1 MNRKLRLFM
10 LFLMLTLFAH
20 GTVYAADEKDLGV
33 DTPVAVETSVSP
45 DTTEGK
51 DEQDPIPAEA
61 AETEPAPTI
70 EEKDGTPAEG
80 DLATG
85 EKDLAIEPKTAAQ
98 NAPKSTEDAAGET
111 EADAKDKAA
120 EETPADVTEA
130 GSETKT
136 PTENGAT
143 ENVKPT
149 SDPKP
154 EAKKEEKSEE
164 LKALEEKIAAE
175 TDENKKKALQKE
187 YNEKYFD
194 EVAKKEED
202 KLNEDALKRIN
213 NDKEKINQFYALQ
226 DEYNA
231 LLEKKKKGQ
240 LTQNE
245 IDAFKQKLNEF
256 NPPRKLTT
264 DEQNVLEEYKKAP
277 YIPGVKDPDDKGK
290 ELFGAY
296 EQAKKALEEAINP
309 EEKAKSKEEL
319 DKLLEDFKKA
329 EKALK
334 DAIDKGEV
342 TPKFTDGNP
351 KIKVYPLDYSGR
363 PGNELKDETYY
374 IPDNTDLEL
383 LVQVNKDEKPK
394 ELTFTLKP
402 LKDEKIL
409 PSELEKFAV
418 LFGKANDL
426 KSIKNDDGSY
436 TFTTDKHFGVA
447 QLTLKVNGFR
457 DAFHKGFSLEMVAN
471 GEKVTKN
478 FLITKKGYEDE
489 ADISGEGSDKKEH
502 APGINAGET
511 EGSRVKENSAK
522 KVYDFFSILKK
533 SNAYID
539 DVLVNS
545 GNGESLPLSSVDI
558 TLTLPKDGDKVA
570 EYIHKSGLR
579 YHDNGDG
586 TYTLKL
592 DLKEFGG
599 NLSKNKEGKLLYN
612 GKEIEKAELAD
623 VILEEAGKKVYID
636 KNGKAHD
643 IVNKD
648 VLEKDGFK
656 VEGGKLYKDGTE
668 IGTFD
673 KDNKIVTKD
682 KIYRLEG
689 DKLISY
695 TSEAPVFEGYV
706 ANKDGKAEPNVT
718 PTLPGRQVEIT
729 DGENKSYGGTIIE
742 DGVYKKT
749 SEGLVYVKPDGY
761 KGFKSATVDESGK
774 KVDVDLSDGR
784 TVSEKDGIKIVEK
797 DGNLYRIIPN
807 PVFKD
812 GYLMSDLEYRKGL
825 SLVDKRGRLYKDI
838 EVIKDGEKYS
848 FKKEGEPTR
857 SSEEKE
863 INISEK
869 RAYVDNKNYIVKDTI
884 GYETVGDKYYYNGKN
899 FVEAKGDGLKGKN
912 FLVDYKELKLDK
924 TSTQGY
930 IVDNKFQAIEGKK
943 TTHKGSINPEDFYK
957 VGDSVYVKKGDVYL
971 KGDGDTDAEDY
982 LLTEKSITKIV
993 QTLGDKEQ
1001 IVEGNSIYDLVLGSK
1016 FGLKFPN
1023 FLAGEGILYNL
1034 HGEFQAW
1041 YRKPAKGNT
1050 FEDVS
1055 IFEKGVK
1062 IVDKYFWLKTSK
1074 KSEADFF
1081 KNPPKELEKTPDY
1094 RFFNFFYREE
1104 NDRKRDD
1111 ILKDLFQAKETFD
1124 SVNKKLAELAKK
1136 EKLSDKE
1143 AAELKALE
1151 KQEKELKEKAELLS
1165 VFQKELGRLYNG
1177 AQFVP
1182 VEEGDKITGFVIKRG
1197 DEKVTL
1203 DRSLLWKIG
1212 FNNEGGALF
1221 PENSDDQIVVDDYHL
1236 DNRLV
1241 YDEIIV
1247 NQKKSTW
1254 EELKKEFEKDE
1265 KNQGKTFG
1273 DPSYFFLD
1281 QIGTIRFGVN
1291 PNYIDGSFV
1300 SVGKN
1305 FKLTGEEIQKAINE
1319 IEKGKTETTITKDN
1333 GISYRIK
1340 VDNATGQIRI
1350 KVLNAFY
1357 KKPKGEN
1364 FSSPVQK
1371 AYENKIQK
1379 AIEAAGNLNTE
1390 SKEKMEESFAEVAD
1404 AFHAIETKCN
1414 GTVKEQFKELMGK
1427 IKNDDPDKTKKLE
1440 AIKTSLQKSLEDM
1453 KLSYLDSKKGDYKLN
1468 DFRFNAIRVELKT
1481 PLSIGGALD
1490 LQKTKQ
1496 FGITSVLIP
1505 EVDVPYTDEFGE
1517 ILTNKDKYVAEEI
1530 YDILKNGIKS
1540 GDKIKTFDKET
1551 WNTEESTYREVMKEA
1566 FKRVN
1571 AKIDSDKIKIKNL
1584 ATFDKETGY
1593 APLKG
1598 SDKSLSYGD
1607 LAITKGKDTTSL
1619 KNRAEKP
1626 INGFYIGEGKDAQ
1639 SIEKKLENNKKLLES
1654 QAYKD
1659 LVDQSI
1665 DLAAYYM
1672 HKDGYNRDRYG
1683 NKAHYRL
1690 MNQAQGKGLFNNDDQ
1705 WKKTICYDG
1714 IGRCIEIA
1722 GNDSGADKKD
1732 NAGLIASDGNAKS
1745 DFGLDYSPMTSGR
1758 EKEEPKVDKSSNKD
1772 KLNLKNEE
1780 KEVDFTVDVTVD
1792 KLKKDQKDLAHALGS
1807 EEKGAEEGSYYNK
1820 NGYYVYKNAL
1830 IMDLL
1835 PDVFTLTSDTTLKL
1849 TIDRDKL
1856 MANGANNKFR
1866 NEEQFK
1872 KFEKGVEYF
1881 YTEDVKAY
1889 LADLRKTN
1897 PERAKVLEKALEGKL
1912 KEGKKQGA
1920 ILAWLPEFEAPHGS
1934 KDQFTFKLNQL
1945 TVNVKKFKQYPDKD
1959 NLGQLYI
1966 NHAAFGNKAEFYW
1979 AEKPVRITDGH
1990 EGLVNK
1996 YLQLLDKD
2004 GNVLNKDQAE
2014 GWFRGNA
2021 EVKFGDKFNYK
2032 ISIKRDSGIID
2043 TGGHATT
2050 VDHDW
2055 SLDDLFPDAK
2065 DGLRPVLRDYVIV
2078 PKGFKALYKLNG
2090 EWVEKSKVKK
2100 EDLSKVTGIRMKSD
2114 TRGFKDKSTEEF
2126 ILPMMIPEL
2135 DAKIEDGKVV
2145 YIGTDGKKH
2154 ELGEAKDFFNL
2165 DNLVDKDK
2173 DLSASNKVEGSNT
2186 VTVYLEKE
2194 RFIKL
2199 YKEFFEADGTTEIKT
2214 DRPEVKFNIYQIVED
2229 ENGNKTR
2236 TKLDKQLVLNEKNK
2250 FVGKVDGL
2258 PLFKKV
2264 TKIDENGKVTVEVRS
2279 YTYEVEEVA
2288 MDGYA
2293 GKVFK
2298 FDENDKLG
2306 FVFKAKNTK
2315 KPETPPETPPEEPK
2329 TPPEEPKNP
2338 PEEPKTPPEE
2348 PNTPPETPDKP
2359 GTPDKPHTPDKP
2371 NKPERPN
2378 KPNRPDRPGLP
2389 KTGVADESM
2398 LLLASGGLLLALL
2411 AYRRKYAVK

>member
-10 LFLMLTLFAH
+10 LILMLTLFAH
-20 GTVYAADEKDLGV
+20 GTVYAADEKESGAD
-33 DTPVAVETSVSP
+33 AAIKAEASVSP
-45 DTTEGK
+45 DQTEGK
-51 DEQDPIPAEA
+51 DEQSPIPTATE
-61 AETEPAPTI
+61 ETKSATSP
-70 EEKDGTPAEG
+70 EKDIKPTEG
-80 DLATG
+80 EAT
-85 EKDLAIEPKTAAQ
+85 
-98 NAPKSTEDAAGET
+98 SGET
-111 EADAKDKAA
+111 NAVDEAKAA
-120 EETPADVTEA
+120 EDHKGGETNATTEEKA
-130 GSETKT
+130 AAPLMGKAATTPSESEKA
-136 PTENGAT
+136 TENG
-143 ENVKPT
+143 T
-149 SDPKP
+149 SGKNGESTGETKP
-154 EAKKEEKSEE
+154 EGKVEKPVEAKNQVEPSEDLKKLGEQIKAEK
-164 LKALEEKIAAE
+164 
-175 TDENKKKALQKE
+175 DDKKKAELQKE
-187 YNEKYFD
+187 YNEKYLK
-194 EVAKKEED
+194 EVEESASGKLTDDMD
-202 KLNEDALKRIN
+202 KRLT
-213 NDKEKINQFYALQ
+213 DKEKIARYNQIK
-226 DEYNA
+226 
-231 LLEKKKKGQ
+231 EKRKEIEQKIADGK
-240 LTQNE
+240 LTQKDVDELN
-245 IDAFKQKLNEF
+245 KLLGGF
-256 NPPRKLTT
+256 NPPRALT
-264 DEQNVLEEYKKAP
+264 DEEKNALEVYNKTP
-277 YIPGVKDPDDKGK
+277 YIPGLEDPNDEGKKLFDAYDK
-290 ELFGAY
+290 
-296 EQAKKALEEAINP
+296 AKKALEEAINP
-309 EEKAKSKEEL
+309 EKDPKSKKDL
-319 DKLLEDFKKA
+319 DNLLKEFQDA

-334 DAIDKGEV
+334 DAIKSGKV
-342 TPKFTDGNP
+342 TPKFTNGKP
-351 KIKVYPLDYSGR
+351 EIKVYPLDYSGR
-363 PGNELKDETYY
+363 PGSELKDETYY

-383 LVQVNKDEKPK
+383 LVQVNKDEEPK
-394 ELTFTLKP
+394 GLTFTLKP

-418 LFGKANDL
+418 LFGQANNLDSL
-426 KSIKNDDGSY
+426 KNEDGSY

-457 DAFHKGFSLEMVAN
+457 DAFHKGFSLVMNVN
-471 GEKVTKN
+471 GEEVTKN

-489 ADISGEGSDKKEH
+489 ADIAGIGSNDKKK
-502 APGINAGET
+502 APGIDAGET

-522 KVYDFFSILKK
+522 EVYDFFSILKK

-558 TLTLPKDGDKVA
+558 TLTLPKDGKKVA

-579 YHDNGDG
+579 YHKNKNG

-599 NLSKNKEGKLLYN
+599 NLTKNEEGKLLYN
-612 GKEIEKAELAD
+612 GKEIEKANLAD

-636 KNGKAHD
+636 EKGKAHD

-648 VLEKDGFK
+648 GLGKDGFK
-656 VEGGKLYKDGTE
+656 VEDGKLYKDGKE
-668 IGTFD
+668 IGIFD
-673 KDNKIVTKD
+673 KDHKIVKED

-706 ANKDGKAEPNVT
+706 ANKDGKADPNVT

-729 DGENKSYGGTIIE
+729 KSTKEGNKTSYGGTIIE
-742 DGVYKKT
+742 NGVYKKT
-749 SEGLVYVKPDGY
+749 SEGLVYVNPEGY
-761 KGFKSATVDESGK
+761 KGYDKATVDESGK
-774 KVDVDLSDGR
+774 KVEDALAEDGKLI
-784 TVSEKDGIKIVEK
+784 SEKDGIKTIEK
-797 DGNLYRIIPN
+797 DKNLYRIITN

-812 GYLMSDLEYRKGL
+812 GYLMSGLEYRKGL

-838 EVIKDGEKYS
+838 TVNEEDSKFTFTKGKQTKESGKDGVAVTKS
-848 FKKEGEPTR
+848 
-857 SSEEKE
+857 
-863 INISEK
+863 IDQIL
-869 RAYVDNKNYIVKDTI
+869 VDNKNYIVKDTT
-884 GYETVGDKYYYNGKN
+884 GYKTVGDKYYYDGEK
-899 FVEAKGDGLKGKN
+899 FVEAKGDGLKGKD
-912 FLVDYKELKLDK
+912 FLVDYKELTLDRK
-924 TSTQGY
+924 STEGY
-930 IVDNKFQAIEGKK
+930 LVDGKFQAIEGKT
-943 TTHKGSINPEDFYK
+943 TTHKGSINPDDFYK
-957 VGDSVYVKKGDVYL
+957 VGDTVYVKKGDVYL
-971 KGDGDTDAEDY
+971 KGDGDTKAKDY

-993 QTLGDKEQ
+993 QTLGEKEL
-1001 IVEGNSIYDLVLGSK
+1001 IVEGNSIYDLVLGAK
-1016 FGLKFPN
+1016 FGLKFPK

-1034 HGEFQAW
+1034 HGEFKAS

-1055 IFEKGVK
+1055 IFGKGAK
-1062 IVDKYFWLKTSK
+1062 TVDKYFWLKTSK
-1074 KSEADFF
+1074 KSDASFF

-1104 NDRKRDD
+1104 SDRKRDD
-1111 ILKDLFQAKETFD
+1111 ILKDLFKAKEDFD

-1151 KQEKELKEKAELLS
+1151 KQEKDLKEKAELLS
-1165 VFQKELGRLYNG
+1165 VFQKELARLYNG
-1177 AQFVP
+1177 AEFVP
-1182 VEEGDKITGFVIKRG
+1182 KKEGDKITGFVIERDGK
-1197 DEKVTL
+1197 EITL

-1212 FNNEGGALF
+1212 FNNEDGALF

-1247 NQKKSTW
+1247 NQKKSDW
-1254 EELKKEFEKDE
+1254 ETAKAKFEKDE
-1265 KNQGKTFG
+1265 NNKGKTFG

-1291 PNYIDGSFV
+1291 PNYVDGSFIPA
-1300 SVGKN
+1300 GQD

-1357 KKPKGEN
+1357 HKDKPEEKD
-1364 FSSPVQK
+1364 FSSPVQE
-1371 AYENKIQK
+1371 AYVKKLND
-1379 AIEAAGNLNTE
+1379 AIGEAGNLNTD
-1390 SKEKMEESFAEVAD
+1390 SKEKMEESFATLAK
-1404 AFHAIETKCN
+1404 AFHDIETKCN
-1414 GTVKEQFKELMGK
+1414 GTVKEQFEELMGK
-1427 IKNDDPDKTKKLE
+1427 VQGTEEEQKTQLE
-1440 AIKTSLQKSLEDM
+1440 AIKTSLQKSLEEM
-1453 KLSYLDSKKGDYKLN
+1453 KLSYLDGKKVNYKWN

-1481 PLSIGGALD
+1481 PLSIGGAMD

-1530 YDILKNGIKS
+1530 YDILNNGIKV
-1540 GDKIKTFDKET
+1540 GDKTKTFDKET
-1551 WNTEESTYREVMKEA
+1551 WNTQESTYREVMKEA
-1566 FKRVN
+1566 FERVN
-1571 AKIDSDKIKIKNL
+1571 AKIESEKIEIKKL
-1584 ATFDKETGY
+1584 ATFGDKTGLY
-1593 APLKG
+1593 APVKG
-1598 SDKSLSYGD
+1598 SKLDYKD
-1607 LAITKGKDTTSL
+1607 LAITKGEDTTSL
-1619 KNRAEKP
+1619 KNRADKP
-1626 INGFYIGEGKDAQ
+1626 INGFYVGEGKDAK
-1639 SIEKKLENNKKLLES
+1639 SIADRVNEDLKNT

-1659 LVDQSI
+1659 LADQSI

-1714 IGRCIEIA
+1714 IGHCIEIA
-1722 GNDSGADKKD
+1722 GKDSEVDKKD

-1780 KEVDFTVDVTVD
+1780 KEVDFTIHVTVD

-1807 EEKGAEEGSYYNK
+1807 EKEGAGDGYK
-1820 NGYYVYKNAL
+1820 NGYYVYNNAL

-1856 MANGANNKFR
+1856 MANGANYKFR
-1866 NEEQFK
+1866 NEEEFK

-1881 YTEDVKAY
+1881 YTEDVAAY
-1889 LADLRKTN
+1889 LADLKKTN
-1897 PERAKVLEKALEGKL
+1897 SDRAKVLEKALRGKIQ
-1912 KEGKKQGA
+1912 EGKKQGA

-1945 TVNVKKFKQYPDKD
+1945 TVDVKKFKQYPDKD
-1959 NLGQLYI
+1959 NLGQLYT

-1979 AEKPVRITDGH
+1979 GKKPVRITDGH

-2032 ISIKRDSGIID
+2032 ISVKRDSGIID

-2055 SLDDLFPDAK
+2055 SLDDLFPDVK
-2065 DGLRPVLRDYVIV
+2065 DGLRPVLRDYVIA
-2078 PKGFKALYKLNG
+2078 PEGFKALYQLNG
-2090 EWVEKSKVKK
+2090 KWVEKDEVKK
-2100 EDLSKVTGIRMKSD
+2100 EDLAKVTGIRMSAGES
-2114 TRGFKDKSTEEF
+2114 GFEDKTTKEF

-2145 YIGTDGKKH
+2145 YIGTDGEKH
-2154 ELGEAKDFFNL
+2154 VLGEAKNFFNF
-2165 DNLVDKDK
+2165 KDYSK
-2173 DLSASNKVEGSNT
+2173 SELSASNQVDGSNT
-2186 VTVYLEKE
+2186 VTVYLEKK
-2194 RFIKL
+2194 RFVKVF
-2199 YKEFFEADGTTEIKT
+2199 KEFLDSDGTLMKEH
-2214 DRPEVKFNIYQIVED
+2214 RPEVRFTIYQTIKD
-2229 ENGNKTR
+2229 PNGKVTR
-2236 TKLDKQLVLNEKNK
+2236 IRLKDQLVLNEGNSFEAMVK
-2250 FVGKVDGL
+2250 DL
-2258 PLFKKV
+2258 PLFKKEYV
-2264 TKIDENGKVTVEVRS
+2264 IDNDGKVRVRQTT
-2279 YTYEVEEVA
+2279 YGYEVEEEALPGFTGRVWKLNPND
-2288 MDGYA
+2288 DGP
-2293 GKVFK
+2293 GV
-2298 FDENDKLG
+2298 
-2306 FVFKAKNTK
+2306 VFKAENTR

-2338 PEEPKTPPEE
+2338 PEEPKTPPEK
-2348 PNTPPETPDKP
+2348 PNTPPETPETPDKP
-2359 GTPDKPHTPDKP
+2359 GTPDKPNKP
-2371 NKPERPN
+2371 NRPN
-2378 KPNRPDRPGLP
+2378 KPNKPGRPGLP
-2389 KTGVADESM
+2389 KTGVADEGM